1 MKTNQKKCI
10 KFQVD
15 SLPFLDFW
23 PDIKKITF
31 DFFLQNYIIQSL
43 N

>member
-23 PDIKKITF
+23 PDIKEITS